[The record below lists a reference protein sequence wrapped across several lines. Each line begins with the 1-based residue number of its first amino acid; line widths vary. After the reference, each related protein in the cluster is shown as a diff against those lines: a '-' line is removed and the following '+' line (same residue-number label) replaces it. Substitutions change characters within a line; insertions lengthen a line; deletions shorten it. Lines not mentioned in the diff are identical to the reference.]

1 VKESSK
7 SAPKVIPPAKTLVKK
22 RDEKA
27 ARKMQEKTAKLVK
40 RAEVAKAAVKADTK
54 ATNKAAPR
62 KASPGVKIFT
72 KVPVDGNSS

>member
-1 VKESSK
+1 M
-7 SAPKVIPPAKTLVKK
+7 IPPAKSEVKK

-27 ARKMQEKTAKLVK
+27 AHKVQEKNLKLAKRV
-40 RAEVAKAAVKADTK
+40 EVAKAVEKTDKKAP
-54 ATNKAAPR
+54 NKVSPR